1 MTTEVLGSLDL
12 LEVPQVNG
20 IPVLLNAGGVPAILS
35 GDTASRPAAGSGE
48 VGRIYL
54 DTTLNKFFRDDGS
67 EWIDLTAVPVI
78 NGTANQIAV
87 TAGTNVTPTVIAL
100 ADNPQIPGTGRLRL
114 PVGTTA
120 QRPASPVNGDTRFNS
135 DLDRAEIYSGS
146 AWVPFGRAL
155 QVVIGTIPAV
165 SGTSQIPL
173 DSTLPQSGEGFQIWS
188 QAFTPLSPDSTIIV
202 EYTLTVSHG
211 TTTRVIITSLFS
223 GGTSAIATAACS
235 TAGAN
240 TPMSLSMHHAFQ
252 PGSTA
257 TINFS
262 ARAGASANGTC
273 FINSAGANTLGG
285 TLVSRYRITEII

>member
-1 MTTEVLGSLDL
+1 MTTDVLGGLDL

-20 IPVLLNAGGVPAILS
+20 LPVLLNAGGVPAILS
-35 GDTASRPAAGSGE
+35 GNTASRPASGTGE

-54 DTTLNKFFRDDGS
+54 DTTLNKFYRDDGS
-67 EWIDLTAVPVI
+67 EWIDLTSVPTI
-78 NGTANQIAV
+78 NGTAGQMAV
-87 TAGTNVTPTVIAL
+87 TPGTNVTPTVIAL

-135 DLDRAEIYSGS
+135 DLDRAEIYSGV

-155 QVVIGTIPAV
+155 QVVIGNIPAV

-173 DSTLPQSGEGFQIWS
+173 DTSIPQSGEGFQIWS

-202 EYTLTVSHG
+202 EYAITVSHG
-211 TTTRVIITSLFS
+211 TTTRTIITSLFS
-223 GGTSAIATAACS
+223 GGAAAIAAAAATTAAS
-235 TAGAN
+235 N
-240 TPMSLSMHHAFQ
+240 SPQNISIHHSIQ

-262 ARAGASANGTC
+262 ARVGASASGTC
-273 FINSAGANTLGG
+273 FVGSAGANTLGG
-285 TLVSRYRITEII
+285 TFISRFRITEII

>member
-1 MTTEVLGSLDL
+1 MTTDVLGGLEL

-20 IPVLLNAGGVPAILS
+20 LPVLLNAGGVPAILS
-35 GDTASRPAAGSGE
+35 GDTASRPLAGTGE

-54 DTTLNKFFRDDGS
+54 DTTLNKFYRDDGS
-67 EWIDLTAVPVI
+67 EWIDLTSVPTI
-78 NGTANQIAV
+78 NGTSSQIAV
-87 TAGTNVTPTVIAL
+87 TQGTNVTPTVIAL
-100 ADNPQIPGTGRLRL
+100 ADNPQIPGTARLRL

-120 QRPASPVNGDTRFNS
+120 QRPALPVNGDTRFNS
-135 DLDRAEIYSGS
+135 DLDRAEIYSGT

-173 DSTLPQSGEGFQIWS
+173 DTSVPQSGEGFQIWS

-202 EYTLTVSHG
+202 EYTITVSHG
-211 TTTRVIITSLFS
+211 TATRTIITSLFS
-223 GGTSAIATAACS
+223 GGTAAISTTAVT

-240 TPMSLSMHHAFQ
+240 SPMPLSVHHSLQ

-262 ARAGASANGTC
+262 ARVGASANGTC
-273 FINSAGANTLGG
+273 FVGSAGANTLGG